1 MSGLII
7 DFEGVTLTAEDKLL
21 LVHPAVQGV
30 ILFSRN
36 YSNKKQ
42 LSCLIAELRALCGSE
57 LLITVDHEGGR
68 VQRFRKEFSELPAM
82 ADIALGNTNNTS
94 QAQADAYDL
103 GWLMAAELRQLDIDL
118 SYAPVLDL
126 IGPSTV
132 IGNRAFSASPEQVV
146 ALASSFID
154 GMAAAGMR
162 CVGKHFPGHG
172 IVVADSHIDIPIDER
187 SFAEIQNQDLKV
199 FKALAPKL
207 DAVMP
212 AHVIY
217 SEVDALPAGFSSYWL
232 QKILREDCQFKGVII
247 SDDLLMEGA
256 RVVGDVPARAQAAY
270 QAGGELLLVC
280 NNRQAVKQVLEQVE
294 TPPHTRNAAELLL
307 AQIVELPAEQMAK
320 SLDTLS
326 KYRLID

>member
-7 DFEGVTLTAEDKLL
+7 DIEGLSLTKEDTLL
-21 LVHPAVQGV
+21 LQHPAVQGV

-36 YSNKKQ
+36 YSNKQQ
-42 LSCLIAELRALCGSE
+42 LRQLIAEMRALCGTN

-68 VQRFRKEFSELPAM
+68 VQRFRNGFSELPAM
-82 ADIALGNTNNTS
+82 ARIAAQDQS
-94 QAQADAYDL
+94 QQQAANDAYDL
-103 GWLMAAELRQLDIDL
+103 GWLMAAELRELDIDL

-132 IGNRAFSASPEQVV
+132 IGDRAFSANPEQVIQ
-146 ALASSFID
+146 LASSFID

-187 SFAEIQNQDLKV
+187 SFAEIQNLDLKV
-199 FKALAPKL
+199 FKALASKL

-217 SEVDALPAGFSSYWL
+217 SEIDPLPAGFSSYWL
-232 QKILREDCQFKGVII
+232 QKVLREDCQFNGVII

-256 RVVGDVPARAQAAY
+256 RVVGDVPARAKAAY
-270 QAGGELLLVC
+270 EAGGELLLVC
-280 NNRQAVKQVLEQVE
+280 NNRQAVKQVLEQID
-294 TPPHTRNAAELLL
+294 TPQGRRNAAQLLL
-307 AQIVELPAEQMAK
+307 GQPVEWSAEQAAK
-320 SLDTLS
+320 SLTTLT
-326 KYRLID
+326 KYQS

>member
-7 DFEGVTLTAEDKLL
+7 DIQGLSLTSEDKQLL
-21 LVHPAVQGV
+21 QHTAVQGI

-36 YSNKKQ
+36 YSDKEQ
-42 LSCLIAELRALCGSE
+42 LSSLITEIRALCGADM
-57 LLITVDHEGGR
+57 LITVDHEGGR
-68 VQRFRKEFSELPAM
+68 VQRFREGFSELPAM
-82 ADIALGNTNNTS
+82 ADIALANQDNSN
-94 QAQADAYDL
+94 QAKADAYDL

-132 IGNRAFSASPEQVV
+132 IGNRAFSAVPEQVV
-146 ALASSFID
+146 ELAGSFID

-187 SFAEIQNQDLKV
+187 NFAEIQNQDLKV
-199 FKALAPKL
+199 FKALASKL

-217 SEVDALPAGFSSYWL
+217 SEVDPLPAGFSPYWL
-232 QKILREDCQFKGVII
+232 QQVLRQDCQFQGVII

-280 NNRQAVKQVLEQVE
+280 NNRQAVKQVLAQIE
-294 TPPHTRNAAELLL
+294 TPTGRRNAASLLL
-307 AQIVELPAEQMAK
+307 GQTVVWPAEQMAQ
-320 SLDTLS
+320 SIATLA
-326 KYRLID
+326 KYQ

>member
-7 DFEGVTLTAEDKLL
+7 DFEGLSLTAEDKLL
-21 LVHPAVQGV
+21 LQHPAVQGI

-36 YSNKKQ
+36 YSDKEQ
-42 LSCLIAELRALCGSE
+42 LVELISEIRELCGANM
-57 LLITVDHEGGR
+57 LITVDHEGGR
-68 VQRFRKEFSELPAM
+68 VQRFREGFSELPAM
-82 ADIALGNTNNTS
+82 ADIAQRNSGNEQ
-94 QAQADAYDL
+94 QAQQDAYDL
-103 GWLMAAELRQLDIDL
+103 GWLMAAELRELDIDL

-132 IGNRAFSASPEQVV
+132 IGNRAFSESPEQVIS
-146 ALASSFID
+146 LASSFID

-187 SFAEIQNQDLKV
+187 SFAEIHNHDLKV
-199 FKALAPKL
+199 FKALAAKL

-217 SEVDALPAGFSSYWL
+217 SEVDSLPAGFSPYWL
-232 QKILREDCQFKGVII
+232 GKVLREQCQFSGVII

-256 RVVGDVPARAQAAY
+256 RVVGDVPARATAAY

-280 NNRQAVKQVLEQVE
+280 NNREAVKQVLAQVE
-294 TPPHTRNAAELLL
+294 TPTNRRNAAHLLL
-307 AQIVELPAEQMAK
+307 GQPLARNPEQAAQ
-320 SLDTLS
+320 SLATLT
-326 KYRLID
+326 KYQS

>member
-7 DFEGVTLTAEDKLL
+7 DFEGLTLTAEDKLL
-21 LVHPAVQGV
+21 LVHPVVQGV

-36 YSNKKQ
+36 YSNKQQ
-42 LSCLIAELRALCGSE
+42 LARLIAELRALCGSE

-82 ADIALGNTNNTS
+82 ADIGLLNANDS
-94 QAQADAYDL
+94 AQAEADAYDL
-103 GWLMAAELRQLDIDL
+103 GWLMAAELRQFDIDL

-132 IGNRAFSASPEQVV
+132 IGNRAFSAIPEQVIS
-146 ALASSFID
+146 LASSFID
-154 GMAAAGMR
+154 GMAAAGMC

-199 FKALAPKL
+199 FKALAHKL

-217 SEVDALPAGFSSYWL
+217 SEVDALPAGFSPYWL
-232 QKILREDCQFKGVII
+232 QKVLREDCQFNGVII

-256 RVVGDVPARAQAAY
+256 RVVGNVPARAQAAY

-280 NNRQAVKQVLEQVE
+280 NNRQAVKQVLEEVE
-294 TPPHTRNAAELLL
+294 TPLYTRNAAQFLLP
-307 AQIVELPAEQMAK
+307 QIVELSAAQMAK
-320 SLDTLS
+320 SQATLA
-326 KYRLID
+326 KYNN

>member
-7 DFEGVTLTAEDKLL
+7 DFEGLTLTAEDRLL
-21 LVHPAVQGV
+21 LAQPAVQGV

-36 YSNKKQ
+36 YSNKQQ
-42 LSCLIAELRALCGSE
+42 LAGLIAELRALRGSE

-68 VQRFRKEFSELPAM
+68 VQRFREGFSELPAM
-82 ADIALGNTNNTS
+82 ADIALQNTGNAA
-94 QAQADAYDL
+94 QAQEDAYHL

-132 IGNRAFSASPEQVV
+132 IGNRAFSTAPEQVIE
-146 ALASSFID
+146 LASSFID

-172 IVVADSHIDIPIDER
+172 IVVADSHIDIPIDDR

-199 FKALAPKL
+199 FAALASKL

-217 SEVDALPAGFSSYWL
+217 SEVDPLPAGFSPYWL
-232 QKILREDCQFKGVII
+232 QKVLREDCQFMGVII

-270 QAGGELLLVC
+270 HAGGELLLVC

-294 TPPHTRNAAELLL
+294 IPQHTRNAAQLLL
-307 AQIVELPAEQMAK
+307 AHVVELPAAQMAK
-320 SLDTLS
+320 SLDILS